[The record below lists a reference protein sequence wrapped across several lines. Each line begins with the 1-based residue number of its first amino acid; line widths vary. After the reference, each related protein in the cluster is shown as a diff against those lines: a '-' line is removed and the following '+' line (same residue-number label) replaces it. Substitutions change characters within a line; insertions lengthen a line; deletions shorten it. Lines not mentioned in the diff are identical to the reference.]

1 MENKIVTKSLRRQL
15 DQVVLHDQVENDTTI
30 NNNLIANQIDQ
41 QFETLRNFL
50 QTKQRHL
57 WTKERHVG
65 HKILQK
71 ALIILH
77 EVQTSEVE
85 VHQQSTTKFQEGK
98 TLDRK
103 CKLTS

>member
-85 VHQQSTTKFQEGK
+85 VHQQSTAKFQDGK

-103 CKLTS
+103 CKLTR